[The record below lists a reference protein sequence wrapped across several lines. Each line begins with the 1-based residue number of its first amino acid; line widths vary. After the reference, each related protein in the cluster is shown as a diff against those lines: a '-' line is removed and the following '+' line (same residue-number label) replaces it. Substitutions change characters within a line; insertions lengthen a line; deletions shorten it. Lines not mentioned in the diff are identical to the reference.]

1 MGTTLG
7 AKAGTTT
14 ECVEVSRLTRG
25 EVEHKRCCAP
35 RIERVVDR
43 DAHAVPR
50 VAPDDAK
57 TWGRFARWK
66 VIAGLA
72 SLRPMAVTAPAPR
85 APSVETQTR
94 RREFTPRAVVASLVI
109 SAVIGASYPY
119 IVLKLGFGPNI
130 SVVAAFL
137 GFLSLGLLFKDF
149 SRWENN
155 IIQSAGTAAGQTA
168 FLCVIMAAF
177 DMLRMDKSLGFTFTL
192 TPTQSFL
199 WLTSAGWLGVLLS
212 VPMRQ
217 HFVVE
222 EKLPYPDGVAAGE
235 TILVLDERGHG
246 SKAATRAMGWGSLAS
261 AAIMTIRE
269 DTRLIGKVW
278 YRIPEI
284 LALGPTGPS
293 MNMGVSWS
301 LLSLG
306 AGMLV
311 GFRVNLSMLA
321 GAIISW
327 VVVPPLLLQNGV
339 IDHLV
344 RRQVLLWVMWP
355 ATGMLVAGGLTALVL
370 RWNLLIKTF
379 RQLSGAEIDP
389 GDFPMSWVVVGSI
402 ISSVL
407 VIWVQWSLG
416 MPVWM
421 AIAAI
426 LLSLPLM
433 LVGLRVF
440 GETNWGPISALS
452 NMMQAVFG
460 VLAPGHVLPN
470 MVASGVTGTIA
481 SESEGLMQVYR
492 TGEMMGSK
500 PRLLTY
506 SQLLAVPVGAAT
518 VAVVYPLLRNTYGIG
533 GDNGLSSPISQKWAG
548 FATLLSKGLSALP
561 AGAITAL
568 LVAVVLGVVFT
579 VIEDTRWKK
588 YCPSPTGIGIG
599 MLVPGSAIVTM
610 FLGSLV
616 ALAWPKPVNQEGESR
631 TLTALASGFI
641 AGEALVAV
649 IVPVLVWLGWVKL
662 Q

>member
-1 MGTTLG
+1 MH
-7 AKAGTTT
+7 A
-14 ECVEVSRLTRG
+14 CVRRLTG
-25 EVEHKRCCAP
+25 EP
-35 RIERVVDR
+35 ER
-43 DAHAVPR
+43 AAGHPA
-50 VAPDDAK
+50 
-57 TWGRFARWK
+57 T
-66 VIAGLA
+66 GLA
-72 SLRPMAVTAPAPR
+72 SLPAMAVTVPVSR
-85 APSVETQTR
+85 APSAEPVA
-94 RREFTPRAVVASLVI
+94 RREFTARAVVASLVI
-109 SAVIGASYPY
+109 SAVIAAAYPY

-137 GFLSLGLLFKDF
+137 GFLSLGLLFRDF

-155 IIQSAGTAAGQTA
+155 VIQSAGTAAGQTA

-177 DMLRMDKSLGFTFTL
+177 DMLRMDTALGFTFEL
-192 TPTQSFL
+192 TPLQTFM

-212 VPMRQ
+212 VPMRR

-222 EKLPYPDGVAAGE
+222 EKLPYPDGMAAGE

-261 AAIMTIRE
+261 ALVMTLRE
-269 DTRLIGKVW
+269 DTRLLGKVW
-278 YRIPEI
+278 FRIPE
-284 LALGPTGPS
+284 LLPLGPTGAT
-293 MNMGVSWS
+293 MNLGVSWS

-311 GFRVNLSMLA
+311 GFRVNASMLA

-327 VVVPPLLLQNGV
+327 GIAPKLLLDHGV
-339 IDHLV
+339 IDELV
-344 RRQVLLWVMWP
+344 RRKVLLWVMWP
-355 ATGMLVAGGLTALVL
+355 ATGMLVAGGLTALVM
-370 RWNLLIKTF
+370 RWNLLVKTF

-389 GDFPMSWVVVGSI
+389 GDFPMRWVIVGSI
-402 ISSVL
+402 VCSVL
-407 VIWVQWSLG
+407 VVWVQSMLG

-426 LLSLPLM
+426 VLSIPLM

-506 SQLLAVPVGAAT
+506 SQLLGVPVGAAT

-548 FATLLSKGLSALP
+548 FATLLSRGLSALP

-568 LVAVVLGVVFT
+568 LIAVVLGIVFT
-579 VIEDTRWKK
+579 VIEDTKWKK

-610 FLGSLV
+610 FLGGLL
-616 ALAWPKPVNQEGESR
+616 ALLWPKPQVQGQTENR

-641 AGEALVAV
+641 AGEALIAV
-649 IVPVLVWLGWVKL
+649 IVPVLVALGWVVL

>member
-1 MGTTLG
+1 M
-7 AKAGTTT
+7 
-14 ECVEVSRLTRG
+14 
-25 EVEHKRCCAP
+25 
-35 RIERVVDR
+35 
-43 DAHAVPR
+43 
-50 VAPDDAK
+50 
-57 TWGRFARWK
+57 
-66 VIAGLA
+66 
-72 SLRPMAVTAPAPR
+72 
-85 APSVETQTR
+85 
-94 RREFTPRAVVASLVI
+94 VASLAIAAVI
-109 SAVIGASYPY
+109 SASYPY

-137 GFLSLGLLFKDF
+137 GFLSLGLMFRDF

-155 IIQSAGTAAGQTA
+155 VIQSAGTAAGQTA

-177 DMLRMDKSLGFTFTL
+177 DMLRMDTTLGFTFTL
-192 TPTQSFL
+192 TPMQTFL

-212 VPMRQ
+212 VPMRR
-217 HFVVE
+217 HFVIE

-261 AAIMTIRE
+261 AAVMTLRA
-269 DTRLIGKVW
+269 DTRLLGNVW
-278 YRIPEI
+278 FRIPEM
-284 LALGPTGPS
+284 LPLGPTGAT
-293 MNMGVSWS
+293 MNLGVSWS

-311 GFRVNLSMLA
+311 GLRVNTSMLA
-321 GAIISW
+321 GAILSW
-327 VVVPPLLLQNGV
+327 GIAPRLLLDNGV
-339 IDHLV
+339 IDELV
-344 RRQVLLWVMWP
+344 RRKVLLWVMWP
-355 ATGMLVAGGLTALVL
+355 ATGMLVAGGLTALAL
-370 RWNLLIKTF
+370 RWKLLVNTF

-389 GDFPMSWVVVGSI
+389 GDFPMRWVIIGSLVC
-402 ISSVL
+402 SVL
-407 VIWVQWSLG
+407 VVWVQHTLG

-421 AIAAI
+421 AITAI
-426 LLSLPLM
+426 VLSLPLM

-460 VLAPGHVLPN
+460 VLAPGHVVPN

-492 TGEMMGSK
+492 TGEMMGST

-506 SQLLAVPVGAAT
+506 AQLMAVPVGAAT
-518 VAVVYPLLRNTYGIG
+518 VALVYPLLRNTYGIG

-561 AGAITAL
+561 AGAIEAL
-568 LVAVVLGVVFT
+568 LVAVVLGIVFT
-579 VIEDTRWKK
+579 VIEGTRWKK
-588 YCPSPTGIGIG
+588 FCPSPTGIGIG

-610 FLGSLV
+610 FLGALL
-616 ALAWPKPVNQEGESR
+616 ALAWPKAKANGGSENR

-641 AGEALVAV
+641 AGEALIAV
-649 IVPVLVWLGWVKL
+649 IVPVLVALGWVVL
-662 Q
+662 R

>member
-1 MGTTLG
+1 
-7 AKAGTTT
+7 
-14 ECVEVSRLTRG
+14 
-25 EVEHKRCCAP
+25 
-35 RIERVVDR
+35 
-43 DAHAVPR
+43 
-50 VAPDDAK
+50 
-57 TWGRFARWK
+57 
-66 VIAGLA
+66 
-72 SLRPMAVTAPAPR
+72 MAVTAPAAR
-85 APSVETQTR
+85 PSVETLT

-109 SAVIGASYPY
+109 SAVIAASYPY

-137 GFLSLGLLFKDF
+137 GFLSLGLLFRDF

-155 IIQSAGTAAGQTA
+155 VIQSAGTAAGQTA

-177 DMLRMDKSLGFTFTL
+177 DMLRMDTSLGFTFTL
-192 TPTQSFL
+192 TPLQTFL

-212 VPMRQ
+212 VPMRR

-261 AAIMTIRE
+261 ALVMTLRE
-269 DTRLIGKVW
+269 DTRLIANAW

-284 LALGPTGPS
+284 LPLGPTGPT

-311 GFRVNLSMLA
+311 GFRVNASMLA

-327 VVVPPLLLQNGV
+327 VVVPPLLLHNGV
-339 IDHLV
+339 IDELV
-344 RRQVLLWVMWP
+344 RRKVLLWVMWP
-355 ATGMLVAGGLTALVL
+355 ATGMLVAGGLAALAL
-370 RWNLLIKTF
+370 RWKLLVKTF

-389 GDFPMSWVVVGSI
+389 GDFPMKWVIVGSLVC
-402 ISSVL
+402 SVL
-407 VIWVQWSLG
+407 VVGVQAWLG

-421 AIAAI
+421 AITAI
-426 LLSLPLM
+426 VLSLPLM

-492 TGEMMGSK
+492 TGEMLGSK
-500 PRLLTY
+500 PRFLTY
-506 SQLLAVPVGAAT
+506 AQLLAVPVGAAT
-518 VAVVYPLLRNTYGIG
+518 VALVYPLLRNTYGIG

-561 AGAITAL
+561 AGAIQAL
-568 LVAVVLGVVFT
+568 LVAVVLGIVFT
-579 VIEDTRWKK
+579 VIEGGRWKK
-588 YCPSPTGIGIG
+588 FCPSPTGIGIG

-610 FLGSLV
+610 FLGAVL
-616 ALAWPKPVNQEGESR
+616 ALAWPKPKANGESENR

-641 AGEALVAV
+641 AGEALIAVVVPMLVA
-649 IVPVLVWLGWVKL
+649 LGWVKL
-662 Q
+662 K

>member
-1 MGTTLG
+1 
-7 AKAGTTT
+7 
-14 ECVEVSRLTRG
+14 
-25 EVEHKRCCAP
+25 
-35 RIERVVDR
+35 
-43 DAHAVPR
+43 
-50 VAPDDAK
+50 
-57 TWGRFARWK
+57 
-66 VIAGLA
+66 
-72 SLRPMAVTAPAPR
+72 MAVTAPATQP
-85 APSVETQTR
+85 PSVRTQT

-137 GFLSLGLLFKDF
+137 GFLSLGLIFKDF

-155 IIQSAGTAAGQTA
+155 IIQSAGTAAGQTS

-177 DMLRMDKSLGFTFTL
+177 DMLHMDKTLGFSFTL
-192 TPTQSFL
+192 SPLQAFL
-199 WLTSAGWLGVLLS
+199 WLTTAGWLGVLLS
-212 VPMRQ
+212 VPMRR

-222 EKLPYPDGVAAGE
+222 EKLPYPDGMAAGE

-246 SKAATRAMGWGSLAS
+246 SKAATRAMGWGSIAS
-261 AAIMTIRE
+261 AVVMTIRE
-269 DTRLIGKVW
+269 DTRLLGNVW
-278 YRIPEI
+278 YRIPE
-284 LALGPTGPS
+284 LLPFGPLGAK
-293 MNMGVSWS
+293 MNLGISWS

-311 GFRVNLSMLA
+311 GFRVNTSMLA

-327 VVVPPLLLQNGV
+327 GIAPKLLFDHGV
-339 IDHLV
+339 IDELV
-344 RRQVLLWVMWP
+344 RRKVLLWVMWP
-355 ATGMLVAGGLTALVL
+355 ATGMLVAGGLTALAL
-370 RWNLLIKTF
+370 RWELLVKTF
-379 RQLSGAEIDP
+379 QRLSGAEVDP
-389 GDFPMSWVVVGSI
+389 GDFPMKWVIIGSLVC
-402 ISSVL
+402 SVL
-407 VIWVQWSLG
+407 VVWVQAWLG

-426 LLSLPLM
+426 VLSLPLM

-506 SQLLAVPVGAAT
+506 SQLLGVPVGAAT

-568 LVAVVLGVVFT
+568 LIAVVLGIVFT
-579 VIEDTRWKK
+579 VIEDTKWKK

-610 FLGSLV
+610 FLGGLL
-616 ALAWPKPVNQEGESR
+616 ALLWPKPQVQGQTENR

-641 AGEALVAV
+641 AGEALIAV
-649 IVPVLVWLGWVKL
+649 IVPVLVALGWVVL

>member
-1 MGTTLG
+1 
-7 AKAGTTT
+7 
-14 ECVEVSRLTRG
+14 
-25 EVEHKRCCAP
+25 
-35 RIERVVDR
+35 
-43 DAHAVPR
+43 
-50 VAPDDAK
+50 
-57 TWGRFARWK
+57 
-66 VIAGLA
+66 
-72 SLRPMAVTAPAPR
+72 MAVIAPAPR
-85 APSVETQTR
+85 APSVEPRT

-149 SRWENN
+149 SGWENTV
-155 IIQSAGTAAGQTA
+155 IRWAGTAAGQTA

-177 DMLRMDKSLGFTFTL
+177 DMLRMDKSLGSTFTL
-192 TPTQSFL
+192 TPLQSFL

-212 VPMRQ
+212 VPMRR

-235 TILVLDERGHG
+235 TILVLDERGRG
-246 SKAATRAMGWGSLAS
+246 SKAATRAMGWGSLTS
-261 AAIMTIRE
+261 AVVMLLRA
-269 DTRLIGKVW
+269 DTRLLPPVW
-278 YRIPEI
+278 FRIPE
-284 LALGPTGPS
+284 LLPVGPTGTS

-311 GFRVNLSMLA
+311 GFRVNTSMLA
-321 GAIISW
+321 GAILSW
-327 VVVPPLLLQNGV
+327 VVAPPLLLQHGV
-339 IDHLV
+339 IDQLV

-370 RWNLLIKTF
+370 RCKLLVNTF

-389 GDFPMSWVVVGSI
+389 GDFPMRWVIIGSI
-402 ISSVL
+402 LCSVL
-407 VIWVQWSLG
+407 VVWVQYSLG

-421 AIAAI
+421 AITAI
-426 LLSLPLM
+426 VLSLPLM

-460 VLAPGHVLPN
+460 VLTPGHVLPN

-492 TGEMMGSK
+492 TGEMLGSR

-506 SQLLAVPVGAAT
+506 AQLLAVPVGAAT
-518 VAVVYPLLRNTYGIG
+518 VALVYPLLRDTYGIG
-533 GDNGLSSPISQKWAG
+533 GDRGLSSPISQKWAG
-548 FATLLSKGLSALP
+548 FATLLSRGLSALP
-561 AGAITAL
+561 PGAIQAL
-568 LVAVVLGVVFT
+568 LIAVVLGIVFT

-588 YCPSPTGIGIG
+588 FCPSPTGIGIG

-610 FLGSLV
+610 FLGGLA
-616 ALAWPKPVNQEGESR
+616 ALTWPKPANQEGESR

-641 AGEALVAV
+641 AGEALIAV
-649 IVPVLVWLGWVKL
+649 VVPVLVALGLVVL
-662 Q
+662 R